1 MIKTNPF
8 AIPPSRLAYLYAE
21 EYVRS
26 FWWMFIGIPISGLVV
41 LLLVPGAI
49 AKYIG
54 MVCLLWPVTIPA
66 RAVLLSRK
74 ISKVLSKPTTAE
86 FREDGIYFEG
96 QDIRSRALWSTIRN
110 AEVRKEYL
118 ILRTRKLSVL
128 LVPMSSIPEE
138 QQEQA
143 LGIVA
148 EHAHMAGQRV
158 TQAADK
164 V

>member
-1 MIKTNPF
+1 MIQTKPF
-8 AIPPSRLAYLYAE
+8 TIPPARLAYLYAE
-21 EYVRS
+21 EYLRS
-26 FWWMFIGIPISGLVV
+26 FWWMFIGIPVSGLVV

-54 MVCLLWPVTIPA
+54 MVCLLWPLTIPA
-66 RAVLLSRK
+66 RAFLLSRK

-118 ILRTRKLSVL
+118 ILRTRRLSIL
-128 LVPMSSIPEE
+128 LVPMEAIPED
-138 QQEQA
+138 QRDKA
-143 LGIVA
+143 LGLVA
-148 EHAHMAGQRV
+148 EHAHVAKQRV
-158 TQAADK
+158 SLAVDD